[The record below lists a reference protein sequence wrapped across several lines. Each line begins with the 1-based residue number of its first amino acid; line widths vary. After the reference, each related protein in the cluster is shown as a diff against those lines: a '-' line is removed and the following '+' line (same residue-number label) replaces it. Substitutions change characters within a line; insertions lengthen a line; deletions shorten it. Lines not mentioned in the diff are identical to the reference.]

1 MIRTISIIF
10 FLSIVGDCFSQLEE
24 NNFYP
29 GKTITLRNNPF
40 TFLQSDAGIMIGA
53 NYRWHKR
60 WSATIDPKFIFY
72 AITPA
77 GNSMGARSPLGV
89 RLKTDIR
96 YHIRNFLFGFENIFI
111 APEAVLGYTRTR
123 STAEFGI
130 NCIGGNCAY
139 YTIRKYTEI
148 KKEAGGAIKVGLIGP
163 IKKKN
168 ENWKL
173 EIYSGLGV
181 SFFDFNY
188 KGIPDGGSFVRE
200 LRHDDGL
207 GTLDEDEPNIMIPLG
222 LIITYR
228 IK

>member
-1 MIRTISIIF
+1 MIRTISTILFLLIF
-10 FLSIVGDCFSQLEE
+10 CNCSSQVDKDD
-24 NNFYP
+24 FYP
-29 GKTITLRNNPF
+29 GKTITLRTNPF
-40 TFLQSDAGIMIGA
+40 SFLQRDAGIMIGL
-53 NYRWHKR
+53 NYRWHER

-72 AITPA
+72 AVQAPVNNID
-77 GNSMGARSPLGV
+77 ARNPSGV
-89 RLKTDIR
+89 RVKTDIR

-111 APEAVLGYTRTR
+111 APEVVLGYTRTR

-130 NCIGGNCAY
+130 NCTGGNCAY
-139 YTIRKYTEI
+139 YTVQKYTEI
-148 KKEAGGAIKVGLIGP
+148 KKEAGSAVKIGMIGP

-173 EIYSGLGV
+173 ELYSGVGV

-188 KGIPDGGSFVRE
+188 NGIPSGGSFVRE
-200 LRHDDGL
+200 PRHEDGL
-207 GTLDEDEPNIMIPLG
+207 GTLDEDEPNIMIPFG

>member
-10 FLSIVGDCFSQLEE
+10 FLSIFGNCFSQIEKDD
-24 NNFYP
+24 FYQ
-29 GKTITLRNNPF
+29 GKTITLRSNPF
-40 TFLQSDAGIMIGA
+40 SFLQQDAGVMVGV
-53 NYRWHKR
+53 NRRWHQR
-60 WSATIDPKFIFY
+60 WSATVDPKFIFY
-72 AITPA
+72 AVQAP
-77 GNSMGARSPLGV
+77 GNSMGARNPLGV

-111 APEAVLGYTRTR
+111 APEAVLGYVRTR

-139 YTIRKYTEI
+139 FTIQKYTEI
-148 KKEAGGAIKVGLIGP
+148 KKEAGGGIKIGMIGP

-181 SFFDFNY
+181 SFFDFQE
-188 KGIPDGGSFVRE
+188 K
-200 LRHDDGL
+200 
-207 GTLDEDEPNIMIPLG
+207 
-222 LIITYR
+222 
-228 IK
+228 